1 MLNLECLTCKAK
13 CAVDDGAAVRKFKC
27 PRCGARIR
35 RHEDG
40 KLELLTAGVIPP
52 EPVPAPAPPPAAPA
66 PGLAVAALP
75 PGAPLPDP
83 AAAPLPEASV
93 GQTGILAKFA
103 KQDESQQNE
112 LVLWSVGVV
121 LVLVVSGTGF
131 LLKAPVLTV
140 APLAAGLVGAL
151 VALYLRARKRAFA
164 AARAAVD
171 QGKTST
177 GPDATDILP
186 KVK

>member
-52 EPVPAPAPPPAAPA
+52 EPVAAPVPPAAVPPPAAP
-66 PGLAVAALP
+66 V
-75 PGAPLPDP
+75 PD
-83 AAAPLPEASV
+83 AAAVPAPEAPKP
-93 GQTGILAKFA
+93 GILAAFA
-103 KQDESQQNE
+103 TQDESRQNE
-112 LVLWSVGVV
+112 FILWGVGVV
-121 LVLVVSGTGF
+121 LVLVVSGMGVMF
-131 LLKAPVLTV
+131 KAPVLTV

-151 VALYLRARKRAFA
+151 VALYLRARRRAFA

-171 QGKTST
+171 QGKVST

>member
-52 EPVPAPAPPPAAPA
+52 EPVAAPVPPPAVPAPGPAPAAP
-66 PGLAVAALP
+66 P
-75 PGAPLPDP
+75 PGAPVPE
-83 AAAPLPEASV
+83 AAAVPAPEAPKP
-93 GQTGILAKFA
+93 GILATFA
-103 KQDESQQNE
+103 TQDETRQNE
-112 LVLWSVGVV
+112 FILWGVGVV
-121 LVLVVSGTGF
+121 LVLVISGTG
-131 LLKAPVLTV
+131 LMLKAPVLTV
-140 APLAAGLVGAL
+140 APLAVGLVGAL
-151 VALYLRARKRAFA
+151 VALYLRARRRAFA

-171 QGKTST
+171 QGKVST